1 MFSNVCRCP
10 AAVLMYS
17 IVTSLS
23 FPSIMAMST
32 DSYFLIDNKPYSFEK
47 MVLFRQIKDSK
58 KHRCKPAGGGVA
70 AVIYSSEE

>member
-1 MFSNVCRCP
+1 
-10 AAVLMYS
+10 
-17 IVTSLS
+17 
-23 FPSIMAMST
+23 MAMST